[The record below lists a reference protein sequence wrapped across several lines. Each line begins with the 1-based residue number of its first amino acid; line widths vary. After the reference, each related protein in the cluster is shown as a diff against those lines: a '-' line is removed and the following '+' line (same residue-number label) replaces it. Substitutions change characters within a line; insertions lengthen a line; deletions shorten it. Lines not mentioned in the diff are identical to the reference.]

1 MSRAGDILS
10 TLSKKRLFQIALVY
24 LGVAWAILE
33 MTDFAI
39 ANYDLPRKLLD
50 GCLLLL
56 ALGLPAVL
64 IIGWYHGEKG
74 HQQVVRSELSLL
86 LTLFVIAGV
95 GTYRIATA
103 EEPAGPDLE
112 LASPSESDARLAS
125 STTADLG
132 VHSVAVFPFRNETSD
147 DSLAWLG
154 PAIADML
161 TTNLAQL
168 SDVRVVSRERLLGL
182 LRETGQ
188 SETDE
193 IPRSLAGE
201 IAARSG
207 ARLMVQGSI
216 LGTQDDLAIDAQ
228 LIELDGGTVVAA
240 ERVRGADFFAIVD
253 TLSTR
258 LCGEVI
264 GPDAPQPPPFT
275 PMAAV
280 TTPKLEAYRE
290 FHAGVRAERLDRSEE
305 ARKRFEKA
313 VELDSSFALAML
325 KLAESESMNSEEA
338 LGYLR
343 LARKEL
349 AKLPP
354 EYRKPLKAVLELGGK
369 GLTIVMD
376 SLLNEALADVK
387 VALPGAAVSER
398 DTLPKP

>member
-1 MSRAGDILS
+1 MSRAGDLFS
-10 TLSKKRLFQIALVY
+10 TLSRKRLFQIALVY

-39 ANYDLPRKLLD
+39 ANYDLSRKLLD
-50 GCLLLL
+50 GCLFLLV
-56 ALGLPAVL
+56 LGLPAVL

-74 HQQVVRSELSLL
+74 HQRVVRSELSLL
-86 LTLFVIAGV
+86 LTLFVMAAV

-103 EEPAGPDLE
+103 EETAGTNLE
-112 LASPSESDARLAS
+112 VATPVESDARLAS
-125 STTADLG
+125 SPAADLG

-147 DSLAWLG
+147 DSLTWLG

-182 LRETGQ
+182 LRDTGQ
-188 SETDE
+188 NETDE

-216 LGTQDDLAIDAQ
+216 LGTPDELAIDAQ

-240 ERVRGADFFAIVD
+240 ERVRGTDFFAIVD
-253 TLSTR
+253 SLSTR
-258 LCGEVI
+258 LCGEVL
-264 GPDAPQPPPFT
+264 GPGAPEPLPLT
-275 PMAAV
+275 PIAAV
-280 TTPKLEAYRE
+280 TTPKLDAYRE
-290 FHAGVRAERLDRSEE
+290 FHEGVRAERLDRSAE
-305 ARKRFEKA
+305 ARRRFEKA

-325 KLAESESMNSEEA
+325 KLARTESLDPEEA
-338 LGYLR
+338 LRYMR
-343 LARKEL
+343 LARKEF

-354 EYRKPLKAVLELGGK
+354 EYQKPLKAVVELGGQS
-369 GLTIVMD
+369 LAIVMD
-376 SLLNEALADVK
+376 SLLDEALSEVR
-387 VALPGAAVSER
+387 VALPRTGVSQR
-398 DTLPKP
+398 DTLPNP

>member
-1 MSRAGDILS
+1 MFAALNR
-10 TLSKKRLFQIALVY
+10 KRLFQIALVY

-39 ANYDLPRKLLD
+39 ANYDLSRKLLD
-50 GCLLLL
+50 GCLFLLV
-56 ALGLPAVL
+56 LGLPAVL

-86 LTLFVIAGV
+86 LTLFVMAAV

-103 EEPAGPDLE
+103 EETVRPDLE
-112 LASPSESDARLAS
+112 VANPATSDARLAS
-125 STTADLG
+125 NPAADLG

-147 DSLAWLG
+147 DSLTWLG

-182 LRETGQ
+182 LRDTGQ

-207 ARLMVQGSI
+207 ARLMVRGSI
-216 LGTQDDLAIDAQ
+216 LGTADDLAIDAQ

-240 ERVRGADFFAIVD
+240 ERIRGTDFFAIVD
-253 TLSTR
+253 SLSTR
-258 LCGEVI
+258 LCGEVL
-264 GPDAPQPPPFT
+264 GPEALELPPLAPI
-275 PMAAV
+275 AAV
-280 TTPKLEAYRE
+280 TTPKLAAYRE
-290 FHAGVRAERLDRSEE
+290 FHEGVRAERLDRSAE

-325 KLAESESMNSEEA
+325 KLAESEALEADEA
-338 LGYLR
+338 LRYMR

-354 EYRKPLKAVLELGGK
+354 EYQKPLKAVVELGGQSFA
-369 GLTIVMD
+369 IVMD
-376 SLLNEALADVK
+376 SLLDRAIAEVK
-387 VALPGAAVSER
+387 GALPHGAASEA
-398 DTLPKP
+398 DTLRSP

>member
-193 IPRSLAGE
+193 IP
-201 IAARSG
+201 AAS
-207 ARLMVQGSI
+207 
-216 LGTQDDLAIDAQ
+216 
-228 LIELDGGTVVAA
+228 
-240 ERVRGADFFAIVD
+240 RVR
-253 TLSTR
+253 SR
-258 LCGEVI
+258 R
-264 GPDAPQPPPFT
+264 GPGR
-275 PMAAV
+275 V
-280 TTPKLEAYRE
+280 
-290 FHAGVRAERLDRSEE
+290 
-305 ARKRFEKA
+305 
-313 VELDSSFALAML
+313 
-325 KLAESESMNSEEA
+325 
-338 LGYLR
+338 
-343 LARKEL
+343 
-349 AKLPP
+349 
-354 EYRKPLKAVLELGGK
+354 
-369 GLTIVMD
+369 
-376 SLLNEALADVK
+376 
-387 VALPGAAVSER
+387 
-398 DTLPKP
+398 